1 MINNETHGA
10 WRFFWHTISL
20 KQDGPIYHRYP
31 THEIDHPYRWA
42 NSHIL
47 RLPWSSKGLV
57 LGWWRNTTR
66 TEEQAILDAME
77 GRRMDHEEFSEAEKA
92 HMRRI
97 LIKNQVNAADQAL
110 LIDALD
116 L

>member
-1 MINNETHGA
+1 MINNETHDIGP
-10 WRFFWHTISL
+10 FFCHTISL
-20 KQDGPIYHRYP
+20 RKDGPVYHRYP
-31 THEIDHPYRWA
+31 SHELDHPYRWS

-47 RLPWSSKGLV
+47 RLPWTSYGLV
-57 LGWWRNTTR
+57 VGHWRKTER

-77 GRRMDHEEFSEAEKA
+77 GRRMDHKEFSEAEKA
-92 HMRRI
+92 HMRRV
-97 LIKNQVNAADQAL
+97 LIKNQINAEDQEL